1 MDELVKL
8 VSQKTGLSEQMAKTA
23 VETVIGFLKDKLPK
37 HLIVTL
43 AMMLTGLFLGRHVQ
57 LWQIGVI

>member
-1 MDELVKL
+1 MPQLQLYPFFKDWLLNLYK
-8 VSQKTGLSEQMAKTA
+8 A
-23 VETVIGFLKDKLPK
+23 DKLPK

-57 LWQIGVI
+57 L